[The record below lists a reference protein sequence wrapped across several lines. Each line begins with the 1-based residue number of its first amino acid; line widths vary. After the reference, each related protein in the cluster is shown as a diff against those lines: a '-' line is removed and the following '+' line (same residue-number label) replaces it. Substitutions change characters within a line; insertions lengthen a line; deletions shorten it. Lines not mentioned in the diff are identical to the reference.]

1 MGRRALRNNYRNLD
15 LSNHLLET
23 DDLPQPWNAASIFG
37 RTAPLEI
44 EIGSGK
50 GMFLKSAAQQF
61 PERNFLGIEIA
72 RKYTYFTAA
81 RLLRA
86 GVANARIIH
95 GDARPIFSMRIPDNS
110 VDTVHVY
117 FPDPWWKRRHKNR
130 RVMDKYFVKEIQRTL
145 VPGGQ
150 LHFWTDVEE
159 YFQASMKMMD
169 EETQLSGPFEVAP
182 RDPEHDLD
190 YRTHFER
197 RMRLHGQNVYRAL
210 FEKSGV
216 PAAAESVDKCA
227 HVE

>member
-1 MGRRALRNNYRNLD
+1 MGRRALRNNYCNLD
-15 LSNHLLET
+15 LSNHRLET
-23 DDLPQPWNAASIFG
+23 EDLPQPWNVTSIFG
-37 RTAPLEI
+37 RVAPLEI

-61 PERNFLGIEIA
+61 PERDFLGIEIA
-72 RKYTYFTAA
+72 PKYTYFAAA

-86 GVANARIIH
+86 GVSNAKIIY
-95 GDARPIFSMRIPDNS
+95 GDARPIFSMRIPDSS
-110 VDTVHVY
+110 VHAVHIY
-117 FPDPWWKRRHKNR
+117 FPDPWWKRRHRDR

-145 VPGGQ
+145 VPRGQ

-159 YFQASMKMMD
+159 YFQASLEMIG
-169 EETQLSGPFEVAP
+169 EETRFSGPFEVAE

-197 RMRLHGQNVYRAL
+197 RMRLHGQNVYRAR
-210 FEKSGV
+210 FEKS
-216 PAAAESVDKCA
+216 AATATVESADRTI